1 MKKDDMLEITIEDI
15 SSDGSGVGKADG
27 FALFVKDTIPGDQ
40 VKVKIMKMKKL
51 LAVVLTGVMALSMLT
66 GCASIASRQA
76 ADELEGMLHSV
87 KGMSKASVTADD
99 DTLAKDALKDIKGTD
114 GKLKANSADL
124 IKANLA
130 VEKNNGKYVWYTTI
144 AAKDAKKVDK
154 AAKIFNAMTK
164 NGTDEKELDTSKAAN
179 SAKVTVN
186 GKKGDEIE
194 PTDNFKLSVKE
205 FTVKEDVSGKT
216 TDVDY
221 IMIVVTCKAQVKAVG

>member
-1 MKKDDMLEITIEDI
+1 ME
-15 SSDGSGVGKADG
+15 A
-27 FALFVKDTIPGDQ
+27 
-40 VKVKIMKMKKL
+40 KIMKMAKKL

-99 DTLAKDALKDIKGTD
+99 DTLAKDAIKDIMGTD
-114 GKLKANSADL
+114 GKLISGADAK

-164 NGTDEKELDTSKAAN
+164 NGTEMKELDTSKAAN
-179 SAKVTVN
+179 SNKVTV
-186 GKKGDEIE
+186 GDKTGTAIE
-194 PTDNFKLSVKE
+194 PTDNFKLSMKE
-205 FTVKEDVSGKT
+205 YTVKETKDGKDT
-216 TDVDY
+216 NVDY
-221 IMIVVTCKAQVKAVG
+221 IMIVVTCKAQVKAAD

>member
-1 MKKDDMLEITIEDI
+1 
-15 SSDGSGVGKADG
+15 
-27 FALFVKDTIPGDQ
+27 
-40 VKVKIMKMKKL
+40 MKMAKKL

-99 DTLAKDALKDIKGTD
+99 DTLAKDAIKDIKGTD
-114 GKLKANSADL
+114 GKLISGADAK

-164 NGTDEKELDTSKAAN
+164 NGTEMKELDTSKAAN
-179 SAKVTVN
+179 SNKVTV
-186 GKKGDEIE
+186 GDKTGTEIE
-194 PTDNFKLSVKE
+194 PTDNFKLSMKE
-205 FTVKEDVSGKT
+205 YTVKETKDGKDT
-216 TDVDY
+216 NVDY
-221 IMIVVTCKAQVKAVG
+221 IMIVVTCKAQVKAAA

>member
-1 MKKDDMLEITIEDI
+1 
-15 SSDGSGVGKADG
+15 
-27 FALFVKDTIPGDQ
+27 
-40 VKVKIMKMKKL
+40 MKMAKKL

-99 DTLAKDALKDIKGTD
+99 DTLAKDAIKDIKGTD
-114 GKLKANSADL
+114 GKLISGADAK

-164 NGTDEKELDTSKAAN
+164 NGTEMKELDTSKAAN
-179 SAKVTVN
+179 SNKVTV
-186 GKKGDEIE
+186 GDKTGTEIE
-194 PTDNFKLSVKE
+194 PTDNFKLSMKE
-205 FTVKEDVSGKT
+205 YTVKETKDGKDT
-216 TDVDY
+216 NVDY